1 MIRKCSFFASPISSA
16 AENKQF
22 EFVLSLISLNV
33 KSMQLM
39 VKIKVVSLCV
49 AFLYFSY
56 ETEHRK
62 ADRTVGVNCFVI
74 SNISSGTA

>member
-56 ETEHRK
+56 DQFRN
-62 ADRTVGVNCFVI
+62 RPFY
-74 SNISSGTA
+74 SSVLSYLAYDCK